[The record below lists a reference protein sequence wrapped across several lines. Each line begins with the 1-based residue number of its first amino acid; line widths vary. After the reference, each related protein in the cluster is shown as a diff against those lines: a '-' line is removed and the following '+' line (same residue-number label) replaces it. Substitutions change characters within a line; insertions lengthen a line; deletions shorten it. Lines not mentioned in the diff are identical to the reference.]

1 MIEIMIAVSLI
12 GLLAGI
18 SVPNLFKARDTTYL
32 NTIQANLRLIDD
44 IKEQWAL
51 EHRAGPGSEPA
62 DSDLLSY
69 FKGNAMPYPVVGE
82 TYSLNALG
90 TSASATIPVPV
101 GSLPAGSVIVLY

>member
-1 MIEIMIAVSLI
+1 MIEIMIVVSLI

-18 SVPNLFKARDTTYL
+18 SVPNLFKARDTSYL

-62 DSDLLSY
+62 DSDLLTY

-101 GSLPAGSVIVLY
+101 GSLPAGTVIVLY